1 MRLGRGWKDEPRE
14 PRMVSKNQG
23 GFDTSSSDDVVF
35 GSRIA
40 GLYRKM
46 ERGHNVGAID
56 ASRSP
61 IHPYWRR
68 TLLLSAIVRNR
79 SWPNALKASLA
90 NAVRFRLASRF
101 APSGERIPL

>member
-1 MRLGRGWKDEPRE
+1 MRPYRIPRILYSECWKEGDGQAAWAGRHQIPFGPGSTAEHIE
-14 PRMVSKNQG
+14 PRMVSKNQDG
-23 GFDTSSSDDVVF
+23 LDTSATDDVVF

-61 IHPYWRR
+61 IHPYWRLP
-68 TLLLSAIVRNR
+68 LL
-79 SWPNALKASLA
+79 
-90 NAVRFRLASRF
+90 
-101 APSGERIPL
+101 

>member
-14 PRMVSKNQG
+14 PRMVSKNQDG
-23 GFDTSSSDDVVF
+23 LDTSSTDDVEF
-35 GSRIA
+35 GSLIA

-79 SWPNALKASLA
+79 SWLYALKASLA
-90 NAVRFRLASRF
+90 NPVRFRFASMLAP
-101 APSGERIPL
+101 AGEGHPL